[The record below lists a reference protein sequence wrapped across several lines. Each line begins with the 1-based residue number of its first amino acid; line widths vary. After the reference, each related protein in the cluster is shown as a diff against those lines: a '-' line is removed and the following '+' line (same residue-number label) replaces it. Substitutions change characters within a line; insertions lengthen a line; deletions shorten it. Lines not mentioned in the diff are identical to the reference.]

1 MQQNK
6 DVLEIRTPAGILSA
20 CPSTDPGQPGIC
32 IMWRPEGFDSEIDIS
47 FVSVYKDPAYR
58 TRDEE
63 GPKDVVIM
71 TYADVYSEDYTK
83 KDILRR
89 EDVEAALEVERHTLP
104 KDWAYE
110 LLDKATSCVLRR
122 GDGFKTKEDART
134 QAVMEA
140 DVDNIKNYSVHIYQP
155 PCCY

>member
-1 MQQNK
+1 
-6 DVLEIRTPAGILSA
+6 
-20 CPSTDPGQPGIC
+20 
-32 IMWRPEGFDSEIDIS
+32 
-47 FVSVYKDPAYR
+47 
-58 TRDEE
+58 
-63 GPKDVVIM
+63 M

-89 EDVEAALEVERHTLP
+89 EDVEAALEVERHTSP